1 MKTKTK
7 TLALVEIAIV
17 LCSVFLVALPVIGVA
32 ADQNQTAQKVSAS
45 EVTAA
50 SEDDFLLEIYGN
62 ANEDDCIDMRDY
74 TYTARIIC
82 WLEDE
87 TTLADANYDG
97 RISVADM
104 TQIGLIILGRE
115 SELTFVDAT
124 DDVVTV
130 DKPVKRIA
138 VGHSS
143 IAQLLRVLDATD
155 MIVIT
160 DMYTPG
166 MGTKFFPEISQ
177 LPDFGCV
184 FDPDYEAILS
194 VNPDI
199 FMGLMESGLT
209 PPKEEYEEKL
219 MGVTVIS
226 PITSCLRFETE
237 KFIEEVTKLGYVLD
251 KEKEAEE
258 FIDWH
263 IGYLNIIEDR
273 IEKLSA
279 DEKPRTYIECCANY
293 YMLGATYAKMFDL
306 IGAINIAADAESGYI
321 EDEWLI
327 AQNPEIIMQLGGNM
341 WMGYSCGYDEDDPT
355 SISQKIK
362 EIMGRLGW
370 VGTTAVKEE
379 KVYIVD
385 MYCVWEAPNFIIG
398 TAYIVKWFH
407 PDLFEDLDPKAIHQ
421 EYLDRFQRI
430 DYDLDEHGVFLY
442 PPIEI
447 DGDLAGIPDKW
458 L

>member
-1 MKTKTK
+1 MKTKNK
-7 TLALVEIAIV
+7 ILALVEIAII
-17 LCSVFLVALPVIGVA
+17 LCSVFLVALPAIA
-32 ADQNQTAQKVSAS
+32 ADQTTQKVSAT
-45 EVTAA
+45 EVTKTA
-50 SEDDFLLEIYGN
+50 SEDDFTLEIYGN
-62 ANEDDCIDMRDY
+62 ANEDDTIDMRDY
-74 TYTARIIC
+74 TCTARIIC

-87 TTLADANYDG
+87 TDLADANYDG

-124 DDVVTV
+124 GDEVTIN
-130 DKPVKRIA
+130 KPVKRIA

-160 DMYTPG
+160 DEHTPG

-177 LPDFGCV
+177 LPNFGSV

-194 VNPDI
+194 VNPDV
-199 FMGLMESGLT
+199 FMASIESGLT

-219 MGVTVIS
+219 QGVTVFS
-226 PITSCLRFETE
+226 PTTSCLRFETE
-237 KFIEEVTKLGYVLD
+237 NFIEEVTKLGYVLD

-263 IGYLNIIEDR
+263 TGYLNTIEDR

-279 DEKPRTYIECCANY
+279 DEKPRTYIECCADY

-306 IGAINIAADAESGYI
+306 IGAINIAADTESGYVG
-321 EDEWLI
+321 DEWLI

-341 WMGYSCGYDEDDPT
+341 WMGYSCGYDEDEPT
-355 SISQKIK
+355 SISQKKK
-362 EIMGRLGW
+362 EIMDRPGW
-370 VGTTAVKEE
+370 EGTTAVKEE
-379 KVYIVD
+379 EVYIVD
-385 MYCVWEAPNFIIG
+385 MYCVWEVPNFIIG
-398 TAYIVKWFH
+398 TTYIVKWFH
-407 PDLFEDLDPKAIHQ
+407 PELFEDLDPEAIHQ

-430 DYDLDEHGVFLY
+430 DYDLDEHGVFAY
-442 PPIEI
+442 PPIDI